1 MLPEHHQEYA
11 KNNTK
16 PDSSMLTPMSDILDK
31 ISLKSTWEHLK
42 LTECLKILF
51 SDVVLPAYGGAV

>member
-1 MLPEHHQEYA
+1 
-11 KNNTK
+11 
-16 PDSSMLTPMSDILDK
+16 MLTPMSDILDK